1 VLRKAGQIS
10 NKILVIKRRELVMAK
25 NWSAAEAA
33 RVAFEGKN
41 KEAIQDIGK
50 RFPLFLSAA
59 SRGSEGLLEIIGA
72 LHPERITART
82 IEAKLKEGLED
93 AEDVEEEET
102 SAKPA
107 KTEKKEKAEKPA
119 KKEKPA
125 SKKPAKVEEP
135 EEDEDEDD
143 EEEELPLEE
152 MSLAELKAEAKKRKI
167 SVKGLKPKDIIK
179 AIKAADAEEED
190 DEDEEDDDDDW
201 DI

>member
-1 VLRKAGQIS
+1 VLKKVGQIS

-82 IEAKLKEGLED
+82 IEAKLKEGLEED

-102 SAKPA
+102 PAKPA

-119 KKEKPA
+119 AKKEKT

-190 DEDEEDDDDDW
+190 EEEDEDDDDW